1 MSVSLSQSLQKQSV
15 IVSFLHGEAGMK
27 KMLFCVGTAVLL
39 SFASAHAADRPD
51 VKEGLWSSQ
60 TQTIDNPGNK
70 RGGGL
75 MTICRSHAYDEYVK
89 GLAAKLPGCDKP
101 NENVSGHTITT
112 TLRCTVSNTVID
124 TKETAT
130 FQGDTAVHSETHAT
144 YTPPLYGVSE
154 STMIMDQ
161 KYLGNCPE
169 GMQPGDM
176 KSADGKIVNSWKH

>member
-1 MSVSLSQSLQKQSV
+1 MS
-15 IVSFLHGEAGMK
+15 
-27 KMLFCVGTAVLL
+27 KMLLCVGATVLL
-39 SFASAHAADRPD
+39 SSPPARAADRPD

-89 GLAAKLPGCDKP
+89 GLAAAMPGCDKP
-101 NENVSGHTITT
+101 NEQVSGHTLTT
-112 TLRCTVSNTVID
+112 ALRCTVANTVID

-154 STMIMDQ
+154 STMIVDQ
-161 KYLGNCPE
+161 KYLGSCPAD
-169 GMQPGDM
+169 MQPGDM
-176 KSADGKIVNSWKH
+176 KNAAGKIVNSWKH

>member
-1 MSVSLSQSLQKQSV
+1 LILFIRNSTGVPSVNAAK
-15 IVSFLHGEAGMK
+15 GEVGMK
-27 KMLFCVGTAVLL
+27 KKLFCVGTTVLL
-39 SFASAHAADRPD
+39 SFTSAYAADAPD

-70 RGGGL
+70 RGGGIV
-75 MTICRSHAYDEYVK
+75 TICRSHAYDHYVK
-89 GLAAKLPGCDKP
+89 GLAAAVPGCNKP
-101 NENVSGHTITT
+101 SENVSGHTITT
-112 TLRCTVSNTVID
+112 ALRCTVQSTVID

-154 STMIMDQ
+154 SIMIMDQ
-161 KYLGNCPE
+161 KYLGNCPA

-176 KSADGKIVNSWKH
+176 KNADGKTFNTWKH

>member
-1 MSVSLSQSLQKQSV
+1 MSV
-15 IVSFLHGEAGMK
+15 EMK
-27 KMLFCVGTAVLL
+27 KLFSCVGSAVLL

-75 MTICRSHAYDEYVK
+75 MTICRSHAYDQYVK
-89 GLAAKLPGCDKP
+89 DLAAKMPGCNKAS
-101 NENVSGHTITT
+101 ESTSGHIIST
-112 TLRCTVSNTVID
+112 TLRCTVENTVID

-130 FQGDTAVHSETHAT
+130 FQGNTAVHSETHAT

-161 KYLGNCPE
+161 KYLGDCPAD
-169 GMQPGDM
+169 MQPGDM
-176 KSADGKIVNSWKH
+176 KSADGRIVNSWKH

>member
-1 MSVSLSQSLQKQSV
+1 MSVSLPESLQKQSV
-15 IVSFLHGEAGMK
+15 IVSYLNGEAGMK
-27 KMLFCVGTAVLL
+27 KMLLCVGTTVLL
-39 SFASAHAADRPD
+39 SFAPTYAADRPD

-75 MTICRSHAYDEYVK
+75 MTICRSHAYDQYVK
-89 GLAAKLPGCDKP
+89 DLAAKLPGCDKP

-161 KYLGNCPE
+161 KYLGSCPAE
-169 GMQPGDM
+169 MQPGDM